1 MTKNAW
7 ILVIIL
13 IYLIVAGAVIFYLVF
28 YTGFSDWL
36 ALSALMFSGVIATE
50 RIAEWLA
57 NLLKEPRLKVVSS
70 RKDLQYEGS
79 AGEFLNIYLLIK
91 NVGGARAED
100 CDIQAVVKGV
110 TKNPYFVNLEYIS
123 LNPKITKEIL
133 FQQIVKSKHKTQVS
147 TKGSPELELGRVY
160 EFKLTFS
167 GSNLEDNKNQTLKL
181 DLSSWENIKVI
192 LDC

>member
-13 IYLIVAGAVIFYLVF
+13 IYLIGAGAVISYLSF

-36 ALSALMFSGVIATE
+36 ALSALVISGVIATE
-50 RIAEWLA
+50 RIAEGLS
-57 NLLKEPRLKVVSS
+57 NLFKEPRLKVVGS

-79 AGEFLNIYLLIK
+79 AGEFLDIYLLVK
-91 NVGGARAED
+91 NIGGARAED
-100 CDIQAVVKGV
+100 CDIQAMVKGV
-110 TKNPYFVNLEYIS
+110 TKNLYFVNLEYIS
-123 LNPKITKEIL
+123 LNPKITKEIP
-133 FQQIVKSKHKTQVS
+133 FQRIVKTARKTQVS
-147 TKGSPELELGRVY
+147 TKGSPELELGRIY

-167 GSNLEDNKNQTLKL
+167 GANLEEIRNQTLKL
-181 DLSSWENIKVI
+181 DLSSWEKIKVL